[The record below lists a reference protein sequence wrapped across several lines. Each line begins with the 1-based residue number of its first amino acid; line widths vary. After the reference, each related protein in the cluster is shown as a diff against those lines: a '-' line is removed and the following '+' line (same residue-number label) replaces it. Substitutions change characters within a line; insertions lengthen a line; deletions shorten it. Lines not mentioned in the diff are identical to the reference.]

1 MDQNKGSKTA
11 WQRKQPRIFT
21 EQFKRQKV
29 QEIESKLTTVMQVS
43 KLYGVT
49 RNGVYKW
56 LNKYSLYN
64 KKGVRLILEP
74 MSDSHKIEELQK
86 RIRELERLIGQ
97 KQIELEFKEKMIQ
110 VAEQMYGI
118 DIKKKLGSRFSDGSE
133 KMPDDTD
140 GK

>member
-1 MDQNKGSKTA
+1 MDQNKGSKPG
-11 WQRKQPRIFT
+11 WQRRQVRIFN
-21 EQFKRQKV
+21 EQFKKQKV
-29 QEIESKLTTVMQVS
+29 KEIESKLTTVTQVS
-43 KLYGVT
+43 RVYGVT

-74 MSDSHKIEELQK
+74 MSDTRKIEELQK
-86 RIRELERLIGQ
+86 RISELERLIGQ

-110 VAEQMYGI
+110 IAEEMYGI
-118 DIKKKLGSRFSDGSE
+118 DIKKKLGSRFSDGSG
-133 KMPDDTD
+133 KMSDDTD